1 MNRNN
6 YISLILSAVYSLSLA
21 ASPAEYLYQR
31 GRHFLEQHDKENALL
46 VLTKAHELDPNYDEI
61 TIQIA
66 SVYFFSR
73 EYQKAIPYFQ
83 HYLTRKP
90 YDTDM
95 LFYLGSAYNH
105 LGNFARANQ
114 QFKQSYDISHD
125 DIARIEL
132 LKNHIRDMEWSDA
145 EQYLTPELWWYNS
158 NLYGKR
164 IVLDMAQ
171 DGNGIGDIIFFLRYA
186 KTVTQA
192 GAHVSVVVPKLLHPL
207 CKCCPYVNEVVENKN
222 DLTYPYDQSY
232 SICIA
237 SLILRS
243 KHKLHYASQDVPY
256 LTIPQQLSDQWREK
270 LAHDRNFKVGISWE
284 GTPNKTRFLGK
295 QLENHRT
302 VPFDCLR
309 TLQSLQGVSWYSLQ
323 KNPNEWPSGFPIKSL
338 GSCLDEANGA
348 FMDSAALMKHLDL
361 VISID
366 GSIAHLA
373 GALGIPVWVMLP
385 CENDYRWFSN
395 RSDSPWYP
403 SMRLFRQKECGNWET
418 VISKIKN
425 ELTNLLLLES

>member
-31 GRHFLEQHDKENALL
+31 VRHFLEQHDKENALL

-158 NLYGKR
+158 NLYGKL
-164 IVLDMAQ
+164 IVLDSATYY
-171 DGNGIGDIIFFLRYA
+171 R
-186 KTVTQA
+186 
-192 GAHVSVVVPKLLHPL
+192 SPSSPL
-207 CKCCPYVNEVVENKN
+207 
-222 DLTYPYDQSY
+222 
-232 SICIA
+232 I
-237 SLILRS
+237 
-243 KHKLHYASQDVPY
+243 
-256 LTIPQQLSDQWREK
+256 
-270 LAHDRNFKVGISWE
+270 
-284 GTPNKTRFLGK
+284 
-295 QLENHRT
+295 
-302 VPFDCLR
+302 
-309 TLQSLQGVSWYSLQ
+309 
-323 KNPNEWPSGFPIKSL
+323 
-338 GSCLDEANGA
+338 
-348 FMDSAALMKHLDL
+348 
-361 VISID
+361 
-366 GSIAHLA
+366 
-373 GALGIPVWVMLP
+373 
-385 CENDYRWFSN
+385 
-395 RSDSPWYP
+395 
-403 SMRLFRQKECGNWET
+403 
-418 VISKIKN
+418 
-425 ELTNLLLLES
+425 